1 MYNTSG
7 RRPYHQ
13 FKLESQ
19 SESTDNYPIKN
30 FEVIKELLLQMIQ
43 CVDIGNLEIRDM
55 NLKESKR
62 EFIDILHE
70 LGHGYNEKEWHL
82 LKYIES

>member
-1 MYNTSG
+1 
-7 RRPYHQ
+7 
-13 FKLESQ
+13 
-19 SESTDNYPIKN
+19 
-30 FEVIKELLLQMIQ
+30 MIQ
-43 CVDIGNLEIRDM
+43 CVNIGNLEIRDM

-70 LGHGYNEKEWHL
+70 LGHGYNEKESHL

>member
-1 MYNTSG
+1 
-7 RRPYHQ
+7 
-13 FKLESQ
+13 
-19 SESTDNYPIKN
+19 
-30 FEVIKELLLQMIQ
+30 MIQ
-43 CVDIGNLEIRDM
+43 CVNIGNLEIRDM

-82 LKYIES
+82 MKSSELLKFISFRSKLTHLL

>member
-1 MYNTSG
+1 M
-7 RRPYHQ
+7 
-13 FKLESQ
+13 
-19 SESTDNYPIKN
+19 NYPIKN

-43 CVDIGNLEIRDM
+43 CVGIGNLEIHDM

-62 EFIDILHE
+62 EFIDILPE

-82 LKYIES
+82 LKYIEF

>member
-1 MYNTSG
+1 MKNISFLWIVVLLIACEPDDVCSENTQTTS
-7 RRPYHQ
+7 R
-13 FKLESQ
+13 L
-19 SESTDNYPIKN
+19 
-30 FEVIKELLLQMIQ
+30 VIEFF
-43 CVDIGNLEIRDM
+43 DIGNLEIRDM

>member
-1 MYNTSG
+1 
-7 RRPYHQ
+7 
-13 FKLESQ
+13 
-19 SESTDNYPIKN
+19 
-30 FEVIKELLLQMIQ
+30 MIQ

-55 NLKESKR
+55 NLKES
-62 EFIDILHE
+62 IDILHE

>member
-1 MYNTSG
+1 
-7 RRPYHQ
+7 
-13 FKLESQ
+13 
-19 SESTDNYPIKN
+19 
-30 FEVIKELLLQMIQ
+30 MIQ

-70 LGHGYNEKEWHL
+70 LGHGYNEKESQRRTSAQIR
-82 LKYIES
+82 K

>member
-1 MYNTSG
+1 
-7 RRPYHQ
+7 
-13 FKLESQ
+13 
-19 SESTDNYPIKN
+19 
-30 FEVIKELLLQMIQ
+30 MIQ

-70 LGHGYNEKEWHL
+70 LGHGIMKKNGTY
-82 LKYIES
+82 

>member
-1 MYNTSG
+1 
-7 RRPYHQ
+7 
-13 FKLESQ
+13 
-19 SESTDNYPIKN
+19 
-30 FEVIKELLLQMIQ
+30 MIQ

-82 LKYIES
+82 LKIYRILIQYEMKSSELLKFISFRSRFTHLLYWMILKEKVL